1 MHLVGDMEQTG
12 VLDNLSGRKIIL
24 ASGSPRRR
32 ELLSQLG
39 LDFEVKS
46 AGDVDETFAPDTPA
60 DEVAGMLAR
69 RKGQCYRQRC
79 MKPDEVGITADTVV
93 VVDGKVFGKPVD
105 ATDAVRMLRTLSGRV
120 HSVVTGVNIEWAGG
134 SMCRSAHTSV
144 EFAELTDAEIAYYV
158 ERYRPMDKAGA
169 YGIQEWIGCIGV
181 KHISGSYYNVM
192 GLPLH
197 LLYTM
202 LRQVR

>member
-69 RKGQCYRQRC
+69 RKG
-79 MKPDEVGITADTVV
+79 
-93 VVDGKVFGKPVD
+93 
-105 ATDAVRMLRTLSGRV
+105 
-120 HSVVTGVNIEWAGG
+120 
-134 SMCRSAHTSV
+134 
-144 EFAELTDAEIAYYV
+144 
-158 ERYRPMDKAGA
+158 
-169 YGIQEWIGCIGV
+169 
-181 KHISGSYYNVM
+181 
-192 GLPLH
+192 
-197 LLYTM
+197 
-202 LRQVR
+202 